1 MVTGPIAIVPARG
14 GSKSIPHKNIRPL
27 GGIPLL
33 AYSIEAGLRARQVD
47 RVIVSTDDERI
58 AEVARSSGADVP
70 FLRPAAIARD
80 TTPDLLVFQH
90 VLAWLEANEGSV
102 PEIVVQLRP
111 TWPLRPPE
119 CVDAAIDL
127 LRADETIDSVRGVVA
142 ASQNPYKMW
151 RLQADGT
158 LASLFA
164 VETPEAYN
172 RPRQE
177 LPQTYWQTGHVDAI
191 RSGVIRERG
200 SMSGS
205 RTRALV
211 LDSAY
216 ACDIDSDAD
225 WKRTEWL
232 LAHIDRPIVRPGTHR
247 PFPEDVRLVV
257 FDFDGVMTD
266 NRVWVNEHGDE
277 WVACN
282 RSDGLGLEKLRRQGI
297 ECFVLSTE
305 TNPVVAA
312 RCRKLGLPFE
322 HGVGD
327 KADRLR
333 RLVCERGL
341 TPANVVY
348 VGNDVNDVDCLR
360 FAGCGV
366 VVADAH
372 PDAMRAADITLTNA
386 GGHGAVRELCNRLV
400 AHRIQTAVTQTL
412 RSDDM
417 TTA

>member
-1 MVTGPIAIVPARG
+1 MVTVAGTVAIVPARG
-14 GSKSIPHKNIRPL
+14 GSKSVPRKNIRTL

-33 AYSIEAGLRARQVD
+33 AYSIEAGLQARQVD
-47 RVIVSTDDERI
+47 RVIVSTDDPEI
-58 AEVARSSGADVP
+58 ADVARSWGADVP
-70 FLRPAAIARD
+70 FLRPAALAGD
-80 TTPDLLVFQH
+80 ATPDLPVFQH
-90 VLAWLEANEGSV
+90 VLDWLDANAGSI

-111 TWPLRPPE
+111 TSPLRSPE

-127 LRADETIDSVRGVVA
+127 LRADETLDSVRGVVP

-151 RLQADGT
+151 KLQADGT
-158 LASLFA
+158 LAALLGA
-164 VETPEAYN
+164 HTPEAYN
-172 RPRQE
+172 QPRQE
-177 LPQTYWQTGHVDAI
+177 LPPTYWQTGHVDAI
-191 RSGVIRERG
+191 RTRVIREQG
-200 SMSGS
+200 SISGF
-205 RTRALV
+205 RIRPLV
-211 LDSAY
+211 LDASY

-232 LAHIDRPIVRPGTHR
+232 FEHIDRPIVRPGSRR
-247 PFPEDVRLVV
+247 PLPEDVRLVV

-305 TNPVVAA
+305 PHPVVAA

-322 HGVGD
+322 HGVRH
-327 KADRLR
+327 KPDRLR
-333 RLVCERGL
+333 QLICERGL
-341 TPANVVY
+341 MPSNVVY
-348 VGNDVNDVDCLR
+348 VGNDINDVDCLR
-360 FAGCGV
+360 LAGCGV

-386 GGHGAVRELCNRLV
+386 GGHGAVRELCDRLE
-400 AHRIQTAVTQTL
+400 AHVSHDVRLKPDAT
-412 RSDDM
+412 
-417 TTA
+417 